1 MSSMIYELAT
11 VVDCGTHW
19 KVTNVT
25 KNTFDNLVNNNEKLL
40 KLSYV
45 SYKKIEEALLA
56 NKTVH
61 ITKNMMANEVLP
73 FEVDVKNTSLED
85 PLQEAKNHNLAKVR
99 MIVSPDLC
107 KIAGLTLYGFMVLNN
122 DLINSGYAI
131 TNENRE
137 EKYLQILETGDEKL
151 ISKLEDYLNYKDEIE
166 KVAHL
171 ERKFSKFKDDVLS
184 SSTVEDV
191 TEITNKF
198 LENFYLNY

>member
-1 MSSMIYELAT
+1 MIYELAT

-107 KIAGLTLYGFMVLNN
+107 KIAGLTLYGFMV
-122 DLINSGYAI
+122 
-131 TNENRE
+131 
-137 EKYLQILETGDEKL
+137 
-151 ISKLEDYLNYKDEIE
+151 
-166 KVAHL
+166 
-171 ERKFSKFKDDVLS
+171 F
-184 SSTVEDV
+184 
-191 TEITNKF
+191 
-198 LENFYLNY
+198 

>member
-85 PLQEAKNHNLAKVR
+85 PLQEAKNYNLAKIR
-99 MIVSPDLC
+99 MLVTPDLS

-171 ERKFSKFKDDVLS
+171 ERKFSKFKNDVLS
-184 SSTVEDV
+184 SSTVEDIDN
-191 TEITNKF
+191 ITNKF
-198 LENFYLNY
+198 LENYYLNY